1 MKKKVWLFAAIL
13 ALFALIASSCGNDDD
28 TSESSSPTTEATQ
41 GAATIDPPQESQA
54 EPPDEAEAPDP
65 GTDPPDANQPEND
78 ASQQAGGTLT
88 FGAASPLTNLDP
100 DLTTGP
106 DAEWLFPTYDRL
118 IHLAPN
124 GDYIPGLAESWSLS
138 DDSLTLSLRLRSD
151 VVFHDGSPFNA
162 DVAVTNL
169 DRSRTLEGSPSVS
182 TLSVVQSVEA
192 VDETTVNLNLAEPA
206 ASLLGTLSDRPG
218 IMISGQA
225 LADGV
230 DLSAEAVGAGMYT
243 LESWQPGDRAIY
255 KRFEDYWDPQ
265 SALLDELVL
274 VDLSDSTARLGALRD
289 GQLDAARIDAT
300 DVDTVEGEGL
310 EVVSGPTLEVFHLSF
325 NLAEGTPWTNPLVRQ
340 AMSHALDKEGILE
353 AIYGGAGS
361 VVSQMFPPQYFAYN
375 PDIPA
380 NSRPFNIARAQE
392 LMDESGVEPF
402 TIRVGQVISSQ
413 NTAIP
418 LAIQQAWAEIGI
430 TVEIVPV
437 VAAEFVEKW
446 FAQDFDMLYG
456 FWSGRPDPNN
466 TNDLIYSAGSTFI
479 NAAGYDVPEVNELLA
494 ASEQVTGAERTDLLH
509 DLNAAVDEVQFNIP
523 VLARDYI
530 LAKYPRVN
538 GLEPWVSVKMEF
550 RGVSIDG

>member
-13 ALFALIASSCGNDDD
+13 ALFALLASSCGNDDD

-192 VDETTVNLNLAEPA
+192 VDETTVNLNLSEPA
-206 ASLLGTLSDRPG
+206 ASLLCSLSDRPG

-255 KRFEDYWDPQ
+255 KRFEDYWDP
-265 SALLDELVL
+265 
-274 VDLSDSTARLGALRD
+274 
-289 GQLDAARIDAT
+289 
-300 DVDTVEGEGL
+300 
-310 EVVSGPTLEVFHLSF
+310 
-325 NLAEGTPWTNPLVRQ
+325 
-340 AMSHALDKEGILE
+340 
-353 AIYGGAGS
+353 
-361 VVSQMFPPQYFAYN
+361 
-375 PDIPA
+375 
-380 NSRPFNIARAQE
+380 
-392 LMDESGVEPF
+392 
-402 TIRVGQVISSQ
+402 
-413 NTAIP
+413 
-418 LAIQQAWAEIGI
+418 
-430 TVEIVPV
+430 
-437 VAAEFVEKW
+437 
-446 FAQDFDMLYG
+446 
-456 FWSGRPDPNN
+456 
-466 TNDLIYSAGSTFI
+466 
-479 NAAGYDVPEVNELLA
+479 
-494 ASEQVTGAERTDLLH
+494 
-509 DLNAAVDEVQFNIP
+509 
-523 VLARDYI
+523 
-530 LAKYPRVN
+530 
-538 GLEPWVSVKMEF
+538 
-550 RGVSIDG
+550 